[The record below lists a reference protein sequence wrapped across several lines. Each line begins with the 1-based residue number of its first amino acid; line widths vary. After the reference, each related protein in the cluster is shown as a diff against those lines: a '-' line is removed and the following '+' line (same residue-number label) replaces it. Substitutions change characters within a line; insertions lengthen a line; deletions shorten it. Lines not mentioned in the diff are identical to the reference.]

1 MYSCVL
7 YNCTCTLAC
16 SKGLEFSFPKKRK
29 EGEKDGWYF
38 DRLFLKMVTNSNA
51 LIIINDI
58 MYFIMFTKMYTCAL
72 QPHSRHTHYLLSLFY
87 FYFFSVVMVFY
98 FLRSV
103 SIFRFVHVNR
113 GIKITKLRR
122 GGGADGD
129 GGLKSFE
136 EFILISPN
144 YCNCMH

>member
-1 MYSCVL
+1 
-7 YNCTCTLAC
+7 
-16 SKGLEFSFPKKRK
+16 
-29 EGEKDGWYF
+29 
-38 DRLFLKMVTNSNA
+38 
-51 LIIINDI
+51 
-58 MYFIMFTKMYTCAL
+58 MYTCAL
-72 QPHSRHTHYLLSLFY
+72 QPHSRHIHYLLSILFN
-87 FYFFSVVMVFY
+87 FFSVVVVFY

-129 GGLKSFE
+129 EGLKNFE

-144 YCNCMH
+144 YCNCMHYYS